1 MPESNVRSALTEAV
15 YYILLALN
23 KPLHGYGIM
32 QLVSELSH
40 NRVSLGSGT
49 LYGAISTL
57 QKKGWIELHSE
68 YQSKGKKEYLIT
80 ALGQEVLSCE
90 IERLKELYLCG
101 LEITGGDNSES

>member
-1 MPESNVRSALTEAV
+1 MPESNIRSALTEAV

-80 ALGQEVLSCE
+80 ALGEEVLSCE

-101 LEITGGDNSES
+101 LEITGGDSNES